1 MSRNNMGRTGYN
13 DRANIMTCFETI
25 TSCDVDI
32 KLSKYKIYGPIG
44 NRCPCSSMP
53 YQNKVCRLPIGA

>member
-25 TSCDVDI
+25 TSCNVDI

-44 NRCPCSSMP
+44 NRYP
-53 YQNKVCRLPIGA
+53 

>member
-25 TSCDVDI
+25 TSCNVDI

-44 NRCPCSSMP
+44 NRCP
-53 YQNKVCRLPIGA
+53 